1 MTEGAL
7 LASAWVG
14 LGRLTQETPRELDDA
29 IVRPGWIGFGMFLA
43 LVVASVFL
51 FRSMNKQLK
60 KVDFVE
66 EPVVSPEPG
75 APPASSTPPAQSAPS
90 AASTLEPEAHPDPPP
105 LR

>member
-1 MTEGAL
+1 
-7 LASAWVG
+7 
-14 LGRLTQETPRELDDA
+14 
-29 IVRPGWIGFGMFLA
+29 MFLL

-75 APPASSTPPAQSAPS
+75 ATPAPS
-90 AASTLEPEAHPDPPP
+90 AAPAPAAPESPESDRPADDVP
-105 LR
+105 L

>member
-1 MTEGAL
+1 MTVAAL
-7 LASAWVG
+7 LTSAG
-14 LGRLTQETPRELDDA
+14 LGVGRVAQETPRELDDS
-29 IVRPGWIGFGMFLA
+29 IVRPGWIGLGMFLA

-75 APPASSTPPAQSAPS
+75 ATPASSAAPAPAAPES
-90 AASTLEPEAHPDPPP
+90 PESDRPADDVP
-105 LR
+105 L